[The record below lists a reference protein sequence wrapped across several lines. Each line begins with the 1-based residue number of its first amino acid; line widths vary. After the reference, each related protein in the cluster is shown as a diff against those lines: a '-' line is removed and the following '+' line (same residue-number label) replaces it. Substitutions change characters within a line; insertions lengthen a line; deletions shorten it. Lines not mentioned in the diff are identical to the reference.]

1 MFAYW
6 HWYRYA
12 SHRTPPSTER
22 YIIIQ
27 RRPRTAAHCALHT
40 ITRAPQ
46 ACLERHFM
54 YPISGTNARHELCP
68 RPRPTRVRLGPA
80 RRCSAPR
87 DPVRA
92 PRAPP
97 TSEQASR
104 VRRAT
109 ESQRGRTAGCVAARI
124 CGRRASVCA
133 GPAVSGQRASQLP
146 MRVHVLSDA
155 RAPRLVTPR
164 PGVRSRRRKCMY
176 DTARRRRV
184 RRPPATRTAR
194 PKHRCGVRVQMSAAM
209 LNVASTPDNT

>member
-6 HWYRYA
+6 YWYRYA

-80 RRCSAPR
+80 RRRSVPR

-92 PRAPP
+92 RRAPP

-124 CGRRASVCA
+124 CGHRASVCA

-164 PGVRSRRRKCMY
+164 PGVRSRRRKCTTTHGVAGY
-176 DTARRRRV
+176 DSRLPPGRRARSTD
-184 RRPPATRTAR
+184 AGYGC
-194 PKHRCGVRVQMSAAM
+194 RCRQQC
-209 LNVASTPDNT
+209 